1 MKELIRFSL
10 LRRFANRSTKLF
22 NGIVL
27 LAVLGACFSDVI
39 VEIVNPSFFSKEVV
53 YVSKIEDSLFTYLQN
68 NAEDKFEF
76 KQLKGKIK
84 DEVENNHLVLE
95 KGKDGYVLHSKYA
108 LSFMNTQAFSLQLSR
123 YHKDQIMQTVED
135 VALFE
140 AYNQQII
147 VHNKAINKQND
158 ISNDKS
164 TLIFMFVT
172 SVYFMM
178 LSFISG
184 VASEVVNEKATK
196 TLELILTSVSAK
208 THFYAKLAVG
218 WLVIVIQFLLSASYV
233 LFALL
238 LRSLYDE
245 GSGLIAFIKQLEL
258 LQIKGNNFYA
268 VLVSFDFSAAFFI
281 KLASVILFLLLGIII
296 AQLVLVM
303 ISSFVSSMEEASNI
317 QAPFYLLLLGFYY
330 FVLAINNPHDLS
342 EGIGFY
348 LSFIPF
354 FNMLLMPCRLLIQD
368 VALWQLCTSALISF
382 GLIFFIAN
390 KGCKIYEQGVLDY
403 SCKGLLSILKNIRK
417 SE

>member
-22 NGIVL
+22 NAIVL
-27 LAVLGACFSDVI
+27 VAVLLACFSDII
-39 VEIVNPSFFSKEVV
+39 VEIVNPSFFAKEVV
-53 YVSKIEDSLFTYLQN
+53 YVSKIEDSLFTYLKN

-84 DEVENNHLVLE
+84 DEVENNRLVLE

-108 LSFMNTQAFSLQLSR
+108 LSFMNIQAFSLQLSR
-123 YHKDQIMQTVED
+123 YHKDQIMQSVED

-140 AYNQQII
+140 AYNQEVI

-208 THFYAKLAVG
+208 MHFYAKLAVG

-258 LQIKGNNFYA
+258 FQIKGNNFYA
-268 VLVSFDFSAAFFI
+268 VLVSFDFSTAFFI
-281 KLASVILFLLLGIII
+281 KLASVILFLLIGIII
-296 AQLVLVM
+296 AQLVLVI

-348 LSFIPF
+348 LSFLPF
-354 FNMLLMPCRLLIQD
+354 FNMLLMPCRILIQD
-368 VALWQLCTSALISF
+368 VAWWQLCTSAVVSIA
-382 GLIFFIAN
+382 LIFCIAN
-390 KGCKIYEQGVLDY
+390 KGCKVYEQGVLDY

-417 SE
+417 SK